1 MRKVH
6 EATLLFE
13 SKAVYVTTAVS
24 LNLYGGRTPMG
35 LTVTAGALSL
45 LSVAIGIVQ
54 FASAMPSIFNETR
67 MSEGQEFSKDGGVTS
82 AKKIRR
88 KTYVKI
94 GK

>member
-6 EATLLFE
+6 EATLPFE
-13 SKAVYVTTAVS
+13 STAVYVTVDAS

-35 LTVTAGALSL
+35 LTLTTGAMPL

-54 FASAMPSIFNETR
+54 FASAIPSIFNEKR

-82 AKKIRR
+82 AKKN
-88 KTYVKI
+88 K
-94 GK
+94 

>member
-1 MRKVH
+1 
-6 EATLLFE
+6 
-13 SKAVYVTTAVS
+13 
-24 LNLYGGRTPMG
+24 
-35 LTVTAGALSL
+35 LSL